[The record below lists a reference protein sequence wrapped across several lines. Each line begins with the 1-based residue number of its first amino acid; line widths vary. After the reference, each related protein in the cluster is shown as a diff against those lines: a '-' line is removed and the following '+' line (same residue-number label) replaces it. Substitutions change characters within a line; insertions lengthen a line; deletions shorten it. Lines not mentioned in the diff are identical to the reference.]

1 MRRRANE
8 GRREFEKR
16 MAAALQ
22 SRFKGWLWRVRL
34 RRMGEASV
42 VAQTLYRG
50 YAARRLREAEE
61 RRRLEGLPVYE
72 VYQRGMTVSGVPL
85 IVTVKKCGL
94 SYKFIGHDL
103 EKCTTYYGY
112 VYGSYGRLALFHHFV
127 THPNVCCISTDV
139 VSYTNYVHS

>member
-1 MRRRANE
+1 MRRCANE

-16 MAAALQ
+16 AAAVFQ

-34 RRMGEASV
+34 KRMGAASIV
-42 VAQTLYRG
+42 VQTLFRG

-72 VYQRGMTVSGVPL
+72 IYQRGMAVSGIPL

-94 SYKFIGHDL
+94 SFKFIGHDL
-103 EKCTTYYGY
+103 QQCTTYYGY
-112 VYGSYGRLALFHHFV
+112 VYGS
-127 THPNVCCISTDV
+127 
-139 VSYTNYVHS
+139 